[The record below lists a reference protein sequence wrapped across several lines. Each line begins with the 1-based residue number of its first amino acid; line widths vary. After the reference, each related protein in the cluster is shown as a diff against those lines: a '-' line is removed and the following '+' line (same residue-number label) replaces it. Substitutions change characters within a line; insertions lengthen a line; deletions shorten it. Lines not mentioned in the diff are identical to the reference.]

1 MALMAIALLPLWT
14 IAACGSTPTQPQP
27 PPVIDPDPDPD
38 PDPEPEPPK
47 PTLTVTR
54 ILAFGDS
61 LTEGLSDG
69 LPLSPWSWG
78 GVSSHVNKSTSY
90 PMQLKELIK
99 ERYANGNSITVV
111 NAGVGGEHL
120 TGATKDRIE
129 TEIDDH
135 NPDVLLLLHGVND
148 LNGGVTD
155 QQGGSSITDEEIVQ
169 DVSNRLDELIELA
182 KDIKPGIR
190 ILLATL
196 PPQKTGTSS
205 KTKAAHLVPAYNDE
219 LKLIAKE
226 EKCVLVD
233 LFTALN
239 KNTDLTPDGLHI
251 TEAGN
256 LKMAQAF
263 LAKLKAYEK
272 APQ

>member
-1 MALMAIALLPLWT
+1 MALLAITLLPLWT
-14 IAACGSTPTQPQP
+14 IAACGSTPTQPP
-27 PPVIDPDPDPD
+27 PIDPGGQDPDPGDPGDPGD
-38 PDPEPEPPK
+38 PDPEPK

-61 LTEGLSDG
+61 LTEGRSDG

-78 GVSSHVNKSTSY
+78 GVSSHFNEPTSY

-99 ERYANGNSITVV
+99 EKYANGNSVTVV
-111 NAGVGGEHL
+111 NAGRGGERL
-120 TGATKDRIE
+120 DGATKDRLE

-135 NPDVLLLLHGVND
+135 NPDVLLLLHGVNN
-148 LNGGVTD
+148 LNFEGDSAT
-155 QQGGSSITDEEIVQ
+155 EEALVIETG
-169 DVSNRLDELIELA
+169 NRLDELIELA
-182 KDIKPGIR
+182 KDLKPGIR

-196 PPQKTGTSS
+196 PPQKAGASS
-205 KTKAAHLVPAYNDE
+205 KTKGAQLVPAYNDE
-219 LKLIAKE
+219 VKLNASE

-233 LFTALN
+233 LYTVIN
-239 KNTDLTPDGLHI
+239 KNTDLTLDGLHI

-272 APQ
+272 DPD